1 MDVPYC
7 LASVRLPLS
16 TGTPFVEAKHA
27 TSRRMKCAIGVGLVA
42 SALFLGCSDER
53 EPIPDAGR
61 PADAAARD
69 TPAFVDRADVSI
81 DVATTDGYIDLF
93 DVFPLPDGGCPGCIR
108 DRCGAQI
115 NGCINNPACAAGLF
129 CTLQMC
135 AGGLIGEGGFNPNG
149 FACVLGCFNGDQ
161 NLAMMA
167 LGSLV
172 CVTMTCGAA
181 CNFLDAGTDV
191 RTAPDVQIPPDTSE
205 DAPPGDAAP
214 PDDTSADTT
223 PDTGSGS
230 DAAEDAS
237 RDNGS
242 PDDDATVDGP
252 SSDAGVDGGSAEDG
266 PPDTNPPND
275 DGATE

>member
-1 MDVPYC
+1 
-7 LASVRLPLS
+7 
-16 TGTPFVEAKHA
+16 
-27 TSRRMKCAIGVGLVA
+27 MKCALGVGLLA
-42 SALFLGCSDER
+42 AALFIGCSDER

-61 PADAAARD
+61 PADAAATD
-69 TPAFVDRADVSI
+69 TRAFVDSADVSI
-81 DVATTDGYIDLF
+81 DVPTTDGYIDLF

-135 AGGLIGEGGFNPNG
+135 AGGLVGEGGFNPGG

-167 LGSLV
+167 IGSLV
-172 CVTMTCGAA
+172 CVTMTCGGA

-191 RTAPDVQIPPDTSE
+191 RAEPDVQTPPDTSNDAPSGDAGEDTAPPE
-205 DAPPGDAAP
+205 DA
-214 PDDTSADTT
+214 SADST
-223 PDTGSGS
+223 PDTGSGT
-230 DAAEDAS
+230 DAADDAS
-237 RDNGS
+237 GDIGS

-252 SSDAGVDGGSAEDG
+252 SSDAQGEG
-266 PPDTNPPND
+266 
-275 DGATE
+275 

>member
-1 MDVPYC
+1 
-7 LASVRLPLS
+7 
-16 TGTPFVEAKHA
+16 
-27 TSRRMKCAIGVGLVA
+27 MKCALGVGLVA
-42 SALFLGCSDER
+42 AALVFGCSDER

-69 TPAFVDRADVSI
+69 TRAFVDSADVSI

-108 DRCGAQI
+108 DRCGTQI

-135 AGGLIGEGGFNPNG
+135 AGGLVGEGGFNPSG

-167 LGSLV
+167 IGSLT
-172 CVTMTCGAA
+172 CVLMTCGGA
-181 CNFLDAGTDV
+181 CNFLDAGSDV
-191 RTAPDVQIPPDTSE
+191 RAEPDVQIPPDTSDDASLPDTSDDAPSGDGGTDTAPPE
-205 DAPPGDAAP
+205 DA
-214 PDDTSADTT
+214 SADNT
-223 PDTGSGS
+223 PDTGSGT

-237 RDNGS
+237 GDIGS
-242 PDDDATVDGP
+242 PDDDATVDSP
-252 SSDAGVDGGSAEDG
+252 SSDAEGEG
-266 PPDTNPPND
+266 
-275 DGATE
+275 